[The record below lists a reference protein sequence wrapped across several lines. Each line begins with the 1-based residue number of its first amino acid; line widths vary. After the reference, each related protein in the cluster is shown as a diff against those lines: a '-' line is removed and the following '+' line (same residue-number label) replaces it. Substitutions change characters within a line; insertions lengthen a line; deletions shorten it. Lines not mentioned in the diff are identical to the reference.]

1 MTLSPANPRLPAGTR
16 GQILALLRRTERTVS
31 ELRKPDPT
39 ENGVRMQLAILERDG
54 LIERHGVRRSG
65 RKPAHI
71 YRPTMEA
78 ERLFPKAHEATL
90 QHLLD
95 VLGEEVSPARRDVA
109 AQAGASGSRAAK
121 TEGRSA
127 GATQSR
133 LIYAWRDGRSQRGR
147 RKRRRLLCLWLQLPP
162 GSVGPQLA
170 PVVQGY

>member
-16 GQILALLRRTERTVS
+16 GQILALLRRTERTVIAGWRGAD
-31 ELRKPDPT
+31 LT

-95 VLGEEVSPARRDVA
+95 IARR
-109 AQAGASGSRAAK
+109 
-121 TEGRSA
+121 
-127 GATQSR
+127 
-133 LIYAWRDGRSQRGR
+133 RG
-147 RKRRRLLCLWLQLPP
+147 
-162 GSVGPQLA
+162 
-170 PVVQGY
+170 